1 MILNLLLAILIGT
14 TLGIFTGLIPGIHIN
29 LVSILILTLSPIF
42 LNYTSPLILSIII
55 ISMAITHT
63 FLDTIP
69 SIFLGAPEEDTALSV
84 LPGHKLLLQGKGYEA
99 VMLTIVGSLAS
110 IILALSLAPI
120 LLKGISIAYP
130 IVKVYIG
137 YIILATVIF
146 LILKEK
152 TSKLWALSIFLISGI
167 LGLTVLNLQTLKE
180 PLFPL
185 LSGLFGTSMLF
196 LSYNQNTKIPEQ
208 KISEININQKTGI
221 KAVFSSVIAGIL
233 CSFMP
238 GLGPAQAAIIASQFT
253 RKLGNKG
260 FLILVGGLNTVNM
273 VVSFITLYILNKS
286 RNGAILTVSK
296 IIETFSLNHLIIF
309 LACSLTVAGLA
320 TILAINITK
329 IFSKLIT
336 KINYKY
342 LCISIISL
350 IFLLVSIISGFL
362 GLLVLITATF
372 TGIIPQIKG
381 IGRNHM
387 MGCLLLPVMLYF
399 LI

>member
-1 MILNLLLAILIGT
+1 MIFQILIAILIGT
-14 TLGIFTGLIPGIHIN
+14 VLGTFTGLIPGIHIN
-29 LVSILILTLSPIF
+29 LVSILILTLSPIL

-55 ISMAITHT
+55 VSMAITHT

-69 SIFLGAPEEDTALSV
+69 SVFLGAPEEDTALSV
-84 LPGHKLLLQGKGYEA
+84 LPGHKMLMQGKGYEA
-99 VMLTIVGSLAS
+99 VILTIVGSLAS
-110 IILALSLAPI
+110 IILALALTPI
-120 LLKGISIAYP
+120 LMIGINIAYP
-130 IVKVYIG
+130 IVKAYIG
-137 YIILATVIF
+137 YIILITVIF
-146 LILKEK
+146 LVLKERK
-152 TSKLWALSIFLISGI
+152 SRIWALSIFMISGI
-167 LGLTVLNLQTLKE
+167 LGLTVLNINNLKE

-196 LSYNQNTKIPEQ
+196 LSFNQNTKIPKQ
-208 KISEININQKTGI
+208 NISEVNISQKTGL
-221 KAVFSSVIAGIL
+221 KAVFASVIAGIL

-253 RKLGNKG
+253 KKLGSKG

-296 IIETFSLNHLIIF
+296 IIENLSMNDLIIF

-329 IFSKLIT
+329 IFSIIIT

-342 LCISIISL
+342 LCISIMSL
-350 IFLLVSIISGFL
+350 ITLLVTIISGYM
-362 GLLVLITATF
+362 GLIVLITATF
-372 TGIIPQIKG
+372 TGMIPQIKG

>member
-1 MILNLLLAILIGT
+1 MISQILLAILIGT
-14 TLGIFTGLIPGIHIN
+14 TLGVFTGLIPGIHIN
-29 LVSILILTLSPIF
+29 LVSIFILTLSPIF
-42 LNYTSPLILSIII
+42 LNYTSTLIISIII
-55 ISMAITHT
+55 ISMAVTHT

-69 SIFLGAPEEDTALSV
+69 SIFLGAPEEETALSV

-99 VMLTIVGSLAS
+99 VMLTLIGSLAS
-110 IILALSLAPI
+110 IILALSLTPI
-120 LLKGISIAYP
+120 LITGINIAYP
-130 IVKVYIG
+130 IIKKYIG
-137 YIILATVIF
+137 YILLVTVIF

-152 TSKLWALSIFLISGI
+152 KSRLWALSIFLISGV
-167 LGLTVLNLQTLKE
+167 LGLTVLNLQSLKE

-196 LSYNQNTKIPEQ
+196 LSFNKNTKIPKQ
-208 KISEININQKTGI
+208 QISEINIKQETGI
-221 KAVFSSVIAGIL
+221 KVIFLSVIAGII

-238 GLGPAQAAIIASQFT
+238 GLGPAQAAIIASQFIK
-253 RKLGNKG
+253 KLGSKS

-273 VVSFITLYILNKS
+273 VMSFITLYTLQRS

-296 IIETFSLNHLIIF
+296 IIENFNLNYLIIF
-309 LACSLTVAGLA
+309 LACSLIVAGIS
-320 TILAINITK
+320 TIIAINITK
-329 IFSKLIT
+329 IFSTLIT

-342 LCISIISL
+342 LCISIIS
-350 IFLLVSIISGFL
+350 IIILLVLVISGFL
-362 GLLVLITATF
+362 GILVLTISTF

-387 MGCLLLPVMLYF
+387 MGCLLLPIMLYF